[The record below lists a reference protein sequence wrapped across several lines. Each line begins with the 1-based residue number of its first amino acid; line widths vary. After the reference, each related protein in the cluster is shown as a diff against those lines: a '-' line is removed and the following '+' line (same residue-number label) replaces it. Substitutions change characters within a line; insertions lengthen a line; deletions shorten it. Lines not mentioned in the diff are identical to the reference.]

1 MDTNTYINQK
11 TQEAQF
17 TFEGTGLYM
26 PKSGTDYTVRVVDT
40 GVTSIK
46 GNLIKTHNAKID
58 DLGDKIMR
66 GVPVPLANGNTL
78 NLDLT
83 YNQVLIANPEFAQK
97 RLDDKRKRGQGMIEA
112 ANTETDFFGI
122 K

>member
-1 MDTNTYINQK
+1 MNTNTYINQK
-11 TQEAQF
+11 TEEAQF

-26 PKSGTDYTVRVVDT
+26 PKPSTDYTVRVVDT

-46 GNLIKTHNAKID
+46 SNLITTHNAKVE

-66 GVPVPLANGNTL
+66 GVPLPLANGNVL
-78 NLDLT
+78 KLDLT
-83 YNQVLIANPEFAQK
+83 YDQVLIANPEFAQK
-97 RLDDKRKRGQGMIEA
+97 RLDDKRKRGQGMVDA
-112 ANTETDFFGI
+112 ANAETDFFGI